1 MAKLQS
7 CVFVLGERVHMLK
20 RQTGPV
26 MGDNAEAV
34 LCGLRS
40 FFCMPWHFIGAL
52 VFRTV
57 VSYIGKCTSS

>member
-1 MAKLQS
+1 M
-7 CVFVLGERVHMLK
+7 RVCPGRACSHVEVTDLN
-20 RQTGPV
+20 QTGPV

-40 FFCMPWHFIGAL
+40 FFCMLWHFIGAL